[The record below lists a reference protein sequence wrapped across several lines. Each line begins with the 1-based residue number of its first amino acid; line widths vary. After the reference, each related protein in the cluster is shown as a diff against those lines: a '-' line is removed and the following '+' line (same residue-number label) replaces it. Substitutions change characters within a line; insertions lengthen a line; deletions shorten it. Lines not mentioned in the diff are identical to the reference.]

1 MWGAEVDVRGEPE
14 GAAGGGTSRFRAGLI
29 EKWGRGTNRVTG
41 QSRGHSPWMPGC
53 WPSWKRWRRGELSV
67 GHARLLQLTTGVI
80 RYHTSM
86 SSAKI
91 AITLDP
97 TSLRTL
103 DRLVRRGVFP
113 SRSRAIQE
121 AVTEKLSRL
130 ERRRLAEEC
139 AKLDPVFEQALA
151 DEGLALERGSWPAY

>member
-1 MWGAEVDVRGEPE
+1 MANLKVLLAGALPASGPN
-14 GAAGGGTSRFRAGLI
+14 RAG
-29 EKWGRGTNRVTG
+29 
-41 QSRGHSPWMPGC
+41 
-53 WPSWKRWRRGELSV
+53 PSSAG
-67 GHARLLQLTTGVI
+67 GHARLLQLTTGMI
-80 RYHTSM
+80 RYHTPM

>member
-1 MWGAEVDVRGEPE
+1 M
-14 GAAGGGTSRFRAGLI
+14 
-29 EKWGRGTNRVTG
+29 
-41 QSRGHSPWMPGC
+41 
-53 WPSWKRWRRGELSV
+53 
-67 GHARLLQLTTGVI
+67 I
-80 RYHTSM
+80 RYHTQVG
-86 SSAKI
+86 SAKI

-121 AVTEKLSRL
+121 AVTEKLARL

-139 AKLDPVFEQALA
+139 AKLDPIFEQALA
-151 DEGLALERGSWPAY
+151 DEGLALERGSWPAF